1 MDKLKLLNLFVLAF
15 LLSLVVQ
22 SFFLPKKI
30 DTATPTGLILQVQ
43 DDAITIPNIPK
54 VEVIN
59 QGT

>member
-30 DTATPTGLILQVQ
+30 DTVAPTGLILQVQ

>member
-1 MDKLKLLNLFVLAF
+1 MNKLKLLNLFVLAF

-22 SFFLPKKI
+22 SFFFPKKT
-30 DTATPTGLILQVQ
+30 DTVAPTGLILQVQ

-54 VEVIN
+54 VEVVN